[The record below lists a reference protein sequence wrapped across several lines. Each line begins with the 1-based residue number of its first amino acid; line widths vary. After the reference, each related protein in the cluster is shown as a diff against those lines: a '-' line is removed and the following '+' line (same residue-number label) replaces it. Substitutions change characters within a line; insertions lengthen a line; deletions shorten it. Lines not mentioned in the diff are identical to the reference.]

1 MEDYKRIITDKRGF
15 LFELTGDWNL
25 FTLNEEEID
34 KIFNIVDSKIEREVK

>member
-1 MEDYKRIITDKRGF
+1 MSEVVNFKNGSITIEDKRNF

-34 KIFNIVDSKIEREVK
+34 KLYENIK